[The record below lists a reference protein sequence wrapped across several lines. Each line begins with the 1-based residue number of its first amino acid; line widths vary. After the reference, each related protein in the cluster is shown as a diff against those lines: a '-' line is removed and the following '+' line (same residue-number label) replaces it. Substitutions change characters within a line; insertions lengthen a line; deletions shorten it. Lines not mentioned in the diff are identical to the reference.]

1 MAIQREFRGAGT
13 QLKYNDVMFSLEL
26 LHLPIE
32 NSALRAMWLINQA
45 NIPEVGDIPTIEEFN
60 SLVKMS
66 SHVIVVKNDEV
77 TAGFIILMREKE
89 DYHSLNYKFF
99 TANYDQFLYV
109 DRVAI
114 KDTFRRQGLGKMIY
128 DKVFKLATENNI
140 DVCCE
145 VNTLPR
151 NDASLAFHAEFGFQ
165 EVGIKDYDDH
175 SVVYLKSPVTSN

>member
-1 MAIQREFRGAGT
+1 
-13 QLKYNDVMFSLEL
+13 MFSLKT
-26 LHLPIE
+26 LPLPVE
-32 NSALRAMWLINQA
+32 TAVLNAMWLINQA
-45 NIPEVGDIPTIEEFN
+45 NIPEVGDIPTIKEFN
-60 SLVKMS
+60 TLTTMS
-66 SHVIVVKNDEV
+66 SHVIVVNEGEE

-89 DYHSLNYKFF
+89 NYHSLNYKFF
-99 TANYDQFLYV
+99 TENYDEFLYV

-114 KDTFRRQGLGKMIY
+114 EDGFRRQGLGKMIY
-128 DKVFKLATENNI
+128 DEVFKLATENNI